1 MTTTTAFTQRGFTL
15 LELLVVLVILAA
27 LVGMV
32 TPYLAVNTD
41 RDSLSKTSQ
50 ALRFALQDMADQS
63 WIEGS
68 NSVLSQDGA
77 NHLDLWQRKE
87 GKWHKLRTVYQI
99 PSNILLTAKS
109 DKEPLRKGLDAL
121 GFEKK
126 GVVIFLSNGEYTPF
140 KIKLTL
146 NDSNM
151 SLIGDG
157 VNEIRIQ

>member
-1 MTTTTAFTQRGFTL
+1 MMTRRASIQRGFTL

-41 RDSLSKTSQ
+41 RDSLSKASQ
-50 ALRFALQDMADQS
+50 ALRFALQDTADQS

-68 NSVLSQDGA
+68 NSVLSRDGA

-87 GKWHKLRTVYQI
+87 GEWQNRRTVYQV
-99 PSNILLTAKS
+99 PKNILFTMTS
-109 DKEPLRKGLDAL
+109 DKDQMEKGLDAL

-140 KIKLTL
+140 EMKLTL
-146 NDSNM
+146 NDSDM